1 MFEEALPIEETM
13 SSSAALAVDAS
24 VPFADA
30 KRHAMDHFEREYLV
44 DLLRRHG
51 GVVTEAAAA
60 AGLDRTHVYRLLRK
74 HRPTT
79 R

>member
-1 MFEEALPIEETM
+1 MILAGGRGTRVRPLTDAVPKPMIPIVNRPVME
-13 SSSAALAVDAS
+13 
-24 VPFADA
+24 F
-30 KRHAMDHFEREYLV
+30 LV

-74 HRPTT
+74 HRLTT

>member
-1 MFEEALPIEETM
+1 
-13 SSSAALAVDAS
+13 
-24 VPFADA
+24 
-30 KRHAMDHFEREYLV
+30 MDQFEREYLV

-51 GVVTEAAAA
+51 GVVNEAAAA

-74 HRPTT
+74 HRLNT